1 MKILVDRLKDTPTA
15 FEFRETESWRAA
27 AEELIPELRG
37 PLAAPIEVRL
47 RAHRMAQDLYVEGRL
62 SGAIELQCGRCLVRY
77 RAPLSE
83 PFRLVL
89 SPAGSRV
96 PAEPE
101 AAEALA
107 RFGMCLGDALETGW
121 FQGYE
126 IDFGGFFREIV
137 TLAIPVQPLC
147 KEQCKGLCPHCGA
160 DRNADPDIGP
170 CGCREQRPKTAFA
183 VLEALRTRGE
193 S

>member
-1 MKILVDRLKDTPTA
+1 MKILVDRLKDSPVSLH
-15 FEFRETESWRAA
+15 FDEDRSWRAA
-27 AEELIPELRG
+27 VEESIPEL
-37 PLAAPIEVRL
+37 AAALVTPIAADV
-47 RAHRMAQDLYVEGRL
+47 RAHRMGQDLYVEGRV
-62 SGAIELQCGRCLVRY
+62 GAELELECGRCLARY

-89 SPAGSRV
+89 TPAGSRV

-107 RFGMCLGDALETGW
+107 RLGMCLGDELETGW
-121 FQGYE
+121 YQGHE
-126 IDFGGFFREIV
+126 IELGGFFREV
-137 TLAIPVQPLC
+137 LALALPVQPVC
-147 KEQCKGLCPHCGA
+147 REDCKGLCPVCGA
-160 DRNADPDIGP
+160 DRNAGS
-170 CGCREQRPKTAFA
+170 CGCEESRPKTPFA